1 MRTLRVDID
10 GLARGDDHEI
20 HVVHRDGPQQRL
32 IAENHGSGE
41 APAIFEVNF
50 HWPTIGN
57 GDAVTI
63 R

>member
-20 HVVHRDGPQQRL
+20 HVFHRDGPQQRL

-41 APAIFEVNF
+41 APAIFNSESPLAHN
-50 HWPTIGN
+50 
-57 GDAVTI
+57 
-63 R
+63 RER